1 MKNRYYDL
9 NSYLRSIFGCRVQ
22 KISLDAGLTCPNR
35 DGSIATGGCIYCNSR
50 GSGTGALQKGLSIT
64 EQILKGKE
72 SLKGR
77 YKAKKFIAYFQSF
90 SNTYGPYEKLKG
102 LYKEALA
109 IDDIVGLSVGTRPD
123 CVDES
128 ILTLLEG
135 YTKDYL
141 VWIEYG
147 IQSIHDRTL
156 TFINRGHDVRC
167 FKRAVKATRTRGIK
181 ICTHVILGLPFED
194 RRDMLATAEAVAA
207 MGIDGI
213 KIHLLYVIKGTG
225 MEKLY
230 QEGTYRC
237 LEQDEYANLV
247 CDFLEL
253 LPPDMVIQRL
263 TGDPHPDELVAP
275 EWSLR
280 KNETLSRIK
289 KILADRDSWQGKGF
303 NVQQK
308 RGNP

>member
-1 MKNRYYDL
+1 MNNRYYDL

-72 SLKGR
+72 SLKRR

-167 FKRAVKATRTRGIK
+167 FKRAVEATRTRGIK

-289 KILADRDSWQGKGF
+289 KILADRDSWQGKRSG
-303 NVQQK
+303 
-308 RGNP
+308 P